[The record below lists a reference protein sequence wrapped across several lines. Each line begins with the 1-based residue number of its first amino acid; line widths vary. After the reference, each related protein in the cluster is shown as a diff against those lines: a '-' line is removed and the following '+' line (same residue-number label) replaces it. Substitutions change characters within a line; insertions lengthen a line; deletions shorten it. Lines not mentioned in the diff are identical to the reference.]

1 MSLFFLSSE
10 MQKMEEIT
18 ALILIIENKS
28 MFGLYSEIEFLQ
40 QIKAGY
46 LILEHME
53 DWMSGL
59 NQHTA
64 NVQGHWLRRFESFIF
79 RSLFSINLVSFRSHK
94 DNPVMG

>member
-10 MQKMEEIT
+10 MQKMEEIK
-18 ALILIIENKS
+18 APILIIENKS
-28 MFGLYSEIEFLQ
+28 MFRLYSEIEFLQ

-53 DWMSGL
+53 DLVSGL

-79 RSLFSINLVSFRSHK
+79 RSLFL
-94 DNPVMG
+94 

>member
-1 MSLFFLSSE
+1 
-10 MQKMEEIT
+10 MQKMEEIK

-28 MFGLYSEIEFLQ
+28 MFRLYSEIEFLQ

-53 DWMSGL
+53 DWVSGL

-64 NVQGHWLRRFESFIF
+64 NVQGPWLRRFESFIF
-79 RSLFSINLVSFRSHK
+79 RSLFL
-94 DNPVMG
+94 